1 MYNIVGRRPQNKGE
15 KFMGP
20 VVMLLVLAFVPVAAF
35 FWMRSRT
42 TGRMLCWIMED
53 DRSAKQAMLKVAGDF
68 VTIDDERYVV
78 SPDAVRLIRHP
89 SGWPPWMQ
97 QVVPCS
103 LYARGNAVPIDWA
116 TATPTSLSSTELGSI
131 LDPNWMRLIVKGT
144 REQGETSPA
153 NKMVTFASLGLGAVS
168 VVMIFYLINQLGTLS
183 GAVTA
188 LQTKIGG

>member
-1 MYNIVGRRPQNKGE
+1 
-15 KFMGP
+15 MGA
-20 VVMLLVLAFVPVAAF
+20 VIMLMVLAFVPVAGF
-35 FWMRSRT
+35 FWMRSRI

-78 SPDAVRLIRHP
+78 SPEAVRLIRYP

-144 REQGETSPA
+144 REQGVEGTA
-153 NKMVTFASLGLGAVS
+153 NKIVTFMSLGLGAIS
-168 VVMIFYLINQLGTLS
+168 VVMIFYLISQLGTLS
-183 GAVTA
+183 GTVSS
-188 LQTKIGG
+188 LQEKLGG